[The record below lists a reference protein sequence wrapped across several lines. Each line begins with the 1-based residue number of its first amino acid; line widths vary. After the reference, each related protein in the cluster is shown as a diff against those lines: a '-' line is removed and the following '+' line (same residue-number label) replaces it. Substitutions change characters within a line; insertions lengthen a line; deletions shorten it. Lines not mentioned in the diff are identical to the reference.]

1 MNAAILYHFAGKSAV
16 VCDCAYCRRFGR
28 NIKGSVKRAN
38 NRAARRVNL
47 DLTGDG
53 IQIVLGVVHN
63 DVDTFTVEP
72 DLDLFDR
79 HVELYHA
86 AWDAA
91 ERDKY
96 DYFDYDSEPL
106 PESYQPVRYECGCD
120 ECGCGKYR

>member
-53 IQIVLGVVHN
+53 MQIVLGVVHN

-72 DLDLFDR
+72 DLDLFDH
-79 HVELYHA
+79 HVDLY
-86 AWDAA
+86 DSRI
-91 ERDKY
+91 EKY
-96 DYFDYDSEPL
+96 DYFDYYDA
-106 PESYQPVRYECGCD
+106 PESYQPVLCD
-120 ECGCGKYR
+120 CGCGEYR